1 MYNMRER
8 QVREWQ
14 VKNESVETQ
23 DRDNVFTLR
32 VFPGDASTPPPLL
45 DPALQSLASGS
56 PLSRTDLTGGSTLL
70 LSCQTQPHVA
80 QFHARVPGAH
90 VAQFHAR
97 VPGAK
102 SRHDLLVNTLCVVGA
117 PATVNK
123 RNTMLIKHRLSLCI
137 QFHRIELF
145 VVSVYAAPGGGR
157 NEAKPMDDATRE
169 RYREAAKEM
178 FYHSYDSY
186 LQHAFPPH
194 RVRKG
199 PVNSGPVREQT

>member
-1 MYNMRER
+1 M
-8 QVREWQ
+8 
-14 VKNESVETQ
+14 KNESVETQ

-70 LSCQTQPHVA
+70 LSCQTQPHRFRKGPVSRGPVRE
-80 QFHARVPGAH
+80 H
-90 VAQFHAR
+90 R

>member
-1 MYNMRER
+1 
-8 QVREWQ
+8 
-14 VKNESVETQ
+14 
-23 DRDNVFTLR
+23 
-32 VFPGDASTPPPLL
+32 
-45 DPALQSLASGS
+45 
-56 PLSRTDLTGGSTLL
+56 
-70 LSCQTQPHVA
+70 
-80 QFHARVPGAH
+80 
-90 VAQFHAR
+90 
-97 VPGAK
+97 
-102 SRHDLLVNTLCVVGA
+102 
-117 PATVNK
+117 
-123 RNTMLIKHRLSLCI
+123 MLIKHRLSLCI

-199 PVNSGPVREQT
+199 PVNSRPVREQT

>member
-1 MYNMRER
+1 MRER

-70 LSCQTQPHVA
+70 LSCQTQP
-80 QFHARVPGAH
+80 
-90 VAQFHAR
+90 
-97 VPGAK
+97 
-102 SRHDLLVNTLCVVGA
+102 
-117 PATVNK
+117 
-123 RNTMLIKHRLSLCI
+123 
-137 QFHRIELF
+137 F

-199 PVNSGPVREQT
+199 PVSRGPVREQT